1 MRPEPE
7 SSVPPPDRLTAFTPL
22 PPERNGIADYAAMLL
37 GALSDHYEC
46 EAACEDW
53 LAEAPPGVAVVDPA
67 LAHRSAGEGGRVLH
81 QLGNNPG
88 HGFVL
93 DALRRVPGVTTLHD
107 PGLLYLRQTAGA
119 PREALLAGLR
129 DAPPAFASYA
139 RRIAAE
145 DRWSRADHLLFD
157 MAGEVL
163 ARSRAVAVHSRF
175 ARNRLRALHGDAAA
189 AHVEVIP
196 HLLPPFAV
204 PPREETRARLGIPPD
219 AFLVCTAGFATAA
232 KRFDWLLD
240 ALESAVERGAA
251 ALRWVHAGAERPEE
265 FALAAAI
272 AERPALR
279 ERARIAGY
287 LSEAALTDHV
297 AAADALV
304 NLRFPSAGES
314 SGSLARGFAAGVCC
328 VVSDTGAYA
337 ELPRG
342 AVLHVPL
349 AGAVPALAEALAAL
363 AADPARARA
372 IGEAGRRFA
381 LAEMA
386 LPGVALRYRALIEA
400 SRERPV
406 ASPRSPASTAP
417 DGALF
422 AAPVSLALG
431 PGFDAAAVARALRGV
446 EGPCRVL
453 LAAPDLEALADLS
466 LDRPALLDALLPPW
480 AALRAV
486 RVLDAP
492 RAGLLL
498 DIDTGCGAP

>member
-7 SSVPPPDRLTAFTPL
+7 SSVPPPERLTAYTPL

-37 GALSDHYEC
+37 GALSEHYEC

-67 LAHRSAGEGGRVLH
+67 LAHRGAGARVLH

-93 DALRRVPGVTTLHD
+93 QALRSVPGVSTLHD
-107 PGLLYLRQTAGA
+107 PGLLHLRQTTGA
-119 PREALLAGLR
+119 PRDALLAGLR
-129 DAPPAFASYA
+129 DVPPAFARTA
-139 RRIAAE
+139 RGVAAA

-163 ARSRAVAVHSRF
+163 ARSRAVVVHSRF
-175 ARNRLRALHGDAAA
+175 ARNRLRALHGEAAT
-189 AHVEVIP
+189 AHVEVVP
-196 HLLPPFAV
+196 HLLPPMAL
-204 PPREETRARLGIPPD
+204 PTRDAARARLGIPAD

-240 ALESAVERGAA
+240 ALVLAVEQGAA
-251 ALRWVHAGAERPEE
+251 ALLWVHAGAERPEE
-265 FALAAAI
+265 FALAAAV
-272 AERPALR
+272 AERPALSG
-279 ERARIAGY
+279 RARIAGY
-287 LSEAALTDHV
+287 LSDAALSDHV

-314 SGSLARGFAAGVCC
+314 SGSLARGFAAGACC
-328 VVSDTGAYA
+328 IVSDTGAYA
-337 ELPRG
+337 ELPRD

-349 AGAVPALAEALAAL
+349 AGAVPALAEALAAF
-363 AADPARARA
+363 AAEPDRARA
-372 IGEAGRRFA
+372 IGAAGRRFA

-400 SRERPV
+400 SRDRPV
-406 ASPRSPASTAP
+406 AGAPRPAASRT
-417 DGALF
+417 
-422 AAPVSLALG
+422 LALG
-431 PGFDAAAVARALRGV
+431 PGLTAAAVARALHGV
-446 EGPCRVL
+446 DGPCRLL
-453 LAAPDLEALADLS
+453 LAAPDLASLADLS

-480 AALRAV
+480 ATVCAV
-486 RVLDAP
+486 RVLEEP
-492 RAGLLL
+492 RVGLLL
-498 DIDTGCGAP
+498 DLHAGSGAV